1 MAAEWLP
8 HLEGFLYPDTYQLDG
23 DAISPEAVIK
33 QMLGR
38 FEQLALPIYQK
49 NQKNTKLDLKEWV
62 TLASIVEKEAV
73 VASERNRISGVF
85 NNRLNKGMTLG
96 SDPTV
101 EYALGIRQTKEK
113 PLTFKQV
120 ETPSPYNTYINV
132 GLPPTPIASPGI
144 ASLEATLTPENTEYL
159 YFMARYDGT
168 HIFSRTQAEHDA
180 AIAKVDQQLRSTQ

>member
-1 MAAEWLP
+1 MA
-8 HLEGFLYPDTYQLDG
+8 
-23 DAISPEAVIK
+23 
-33 QMLGR
+33 
-38 FEQLALPIYQK
+38 
-49 NQKNTKLDLKEWV
+49 
-62 TLASIVEKEAV
+62 
-73 VASERNRISGVF
+73 
-85 NNRLNKGMTLG
+85 LG

-180 AIAKVDQQLRSTQ
+180 AIAKVDQQLRSGQ